1 MRFQIAQL
9 VVLLVSLSQTLSFN
23 VDRRASPRLSMSLS
37 ANGKKK
43 VLTSTSPVC
52 FIARSHPLVA

>member
-23 VDRRASPRLSMSLS
+23 VDRRASSRLSMSLS
-37 ANGKKK
+37 VNGKKK
-43 VLTSTSPVC
+43 VLSLTNLVC
-52 FIARSHPLVA
+52 PHHPF